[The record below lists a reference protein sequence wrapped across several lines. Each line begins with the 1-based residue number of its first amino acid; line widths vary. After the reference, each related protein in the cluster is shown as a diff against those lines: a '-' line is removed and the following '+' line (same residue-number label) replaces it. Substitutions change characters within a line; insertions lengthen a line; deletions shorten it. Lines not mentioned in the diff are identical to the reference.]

1 MKKSSNHAM
10 FIDRK
15 MHRSKA
21 FQELSKATTVILLE
35 FYYRRKLEQRG
46 GDWVITNNG
55 QITFSYREE
64 KRIFGYAPST
74 MARALSQLVQYGFI
88 DITHQGI
95 CTSKDSSRYAISQR
109 WKDYETDNFIKKTRQ
124 KDTRKLGFA
133 APKRK
138 R

>member
-1 MKKSSNHAM
+1 M
-10 FIDRK
+10 FIDRG

-21 FQELSKATTVILLE
+21 FQRLSKATTVILFE

-46 GDWVITNNG
+46 SDWVIINNG
-55 QITFSYREE
+55 QITFSYREG
-64 KRIFGYAPST
+64 KRKFGYAPST
-74 MARALSQLVQYGFI
+74 MARAISQLVQYGFI

-95 CTSKDSSRYAISQR
+95 GTSKDSSQYAISQR
-109 WKDYETDNFIKKTRQ
+109 WKDYGTEKFIKKTRQ

-138 R
+138 NSYH